1 MNKNVEIKD
10 YNENVMIRAK
20 AILKIFERTNTH
32 FTKEH
37 FMKTAKITEEQ
48 YNEIVK

>member
-1 MNKNVEIKD
+1 MNKKMIKNDYNKNV
-10 YNENVMIRAK
+10 MLRAK
-20 AILKIFERTNTH
+20 AILTILKRTNTP